1 MKSLRIS
8 FFITFSIMLLVS
20 IGIGLMSYYVKT
32 EVSELSEKQTQL
44 FKLTELAHELKLSS
58 DNLTNFARAYA
69 VTGNDKWQQLFS
81 YTLLVRDGKVR
92 ADNAN
97 TYDYW
102 DSLAAPH
109 SNLPPIIRVNDGH
122 NIIERFQQLGAQ
134 DFELLQM
141 QNALSTSN
149 GLVSLERRAFNAIEG
164 IHKDEY
170 GNWVKDAAPD
180 LISAQKILFSDNYL
194 IEKSKIMSAI
204 GEAHR
209 AITSRLNTELEN
221 HQSSLNTAYLLRNI
235 FNLVL
240 LVNIALSFYLL
251 WRLYINPVASIQK
264 QVVTNVEQGNYNFTL
279 DESVKGDLSDL
290 SKSMNKLLSDL
301 SEQLEFNTIMKDFGL
316 ALRGKKNP
324 HELGEELLQFLEQR
338 LSVPLLGL
346 YVFEEQKVLN
356 RVAGTGYSSSAAK
369 TYSNYDSIHFHVL
382 STQKPYSMKFEKDQY
397 AIELNGEKL
406 SICELYY
413 FPLVVSN
420 DSIGLL
426 ELGSLVALTDQDY
439 KWIKSVIN
447 DLAVSLQLTQNIDLQ
462 SKAEKR
468 IVEQLEL
475 NKKILDAIPSP
486 MYYKNSMG
494 KYLGVNSVFHQYFG
508 TFDADVLDATAEDI
522 FNYEIA
528 QIFEQSH
535 QDLLT
540 GTSNQHYEITIN
552 NSENIPRNFI
562 VYEAVFTNA
571 ENELAGVVGLLL
583 DVTERKQMEQELR
596 QAKDRADEMST
607 AKGEFLAN
615 MSHEIRT
622 PMNAIIG
629 MSHLALRTELS
640 TQQLGYIN
648 KIDQAAKS
656 LLGII
661 NDILDFSKIES
672 GKLEVEQIDFSLQE
686 VLDNVVNINV
696 IRMQEKGLEMLLD
709 IAPDVPISLIGDPL
723 RLGQVLINLCGN
735 AIKFTEQGE
744 ITISVTTV
752 EQQENTATL
761 KFSVHDT
768 GIGMTQA
775 QQDKLFQAFSQ
786 ADGSITRKYG
796 GTGLGLS
803 ISKKLVELMDGSIG
817 VNSEEGKGS
826 EFYFTTRCGLQSA
839 KLTNVICPDSQLTG
853 KRVLVVDD
861 NESARSILT
870 NLLKAMKFN
879 VTCSASGSGAI
890 ELVQASQYDII
901 FMDWK
906 MPHMSGIDAIKH
918 IKTLELEI
926 EPKYILVT
934 AYGTDI
940 GMNAEIHDL
949 IDAIILKPVNAS
961 VLLDA
966 IMESFELAPQ
976 CSKEVSNSE
985 PQAIE
990 FNQERVLLVEDNS
1003 TNQEIA
1009 NEMLC
1014 SLNLSVKIADNGQI
1028 AVDMVNSEPFDI
1040 VLMDIQM
1047 PVMDGYSAAKA
1058 IRGNHKFDKLPI
1070 VAMTANVMKED
1081 LEKCDQAGMDGHIG
1095 KPINFGQ
1102 MAQTIK
1108 AHLSTERGTPST
1120 LSEQSTNDKSAAKQ
1134 PHALTPPPID
1144 EKSKN
1149 QELKGVDVTCAIK
1162 RLGGNEKAFWNII
1175 RKFAR
1180 NQIEETI
1187 NLSQALVIGDFEHA
1201 ERIAHSLKGASANLC
1216 IDELSK
1222 QASDIES
1229 AISKGEKVAAQDV
1242 EKMTLYLRELHQAL
1256 SDAHQ
1261 DAPTPEPTT
1270 SNVVPLNITRNDFIE
1285 LEELLLA
1292 CDTQSVEKV
1301 HELKTKHKISEET
1314 CNQLVE
1320 LIEDFEFDQAREL
1333 IAQLLN
1339 QSA

>member
-32 EVSELSEKQTQL
+32 EVSALSAKQTQL

-81 YTLLVRDGKVR
+81 YTLLVRDGKVI
-92 ADNAN
+92 AENAN

-109 SNLPPIIRVNDGH
+109 SSLPQYERITDGH

-149 GLVSLERRAFNAIEG
+149 SLVSLERRAFNAIEG

-170 GNWVKDAAPD
+170 GNWVKDADPD
-180 LISAQKILFSDNYL
+180 LVSAQKILFSDNYL
-194 IEKSKIMSAI
+194 VEKSKIMSAI

-209 AITSRLNTELEN
+209 AIESRLTTELEN
-221 HQSSLNTAYLLRNI
+221 HQSSLSNAYFLRNI

-264 QVVTNVEQGNYNFTL
+264 QVVSNVEQGNYNFTL

-290 SKSMNKLLSDL
+290 SKSMNKLLGDL

-356 RVAGTGYSSSAAK
+356 RVAGTGYSCNSAK

-486 MYYKNSMG
+486 MYYKNSDG

-528 QIFEQSH
+528 QVFEQSH

-540 GTSNQHYEITIN
+540 GNSNQHYEITIN
-552 NSENIPRNFI
+552 NSENTPRNFI

-583 DVTERKQMEQELR
+583 DVTERKQMELELR
-596 QAKDRADEMST
+596 LAKDKADEMST

-629 MSHLALRTELS
+629 MSHLALRTEL
-640 TQQLGYIN
+640 TEQQSGYVN

-761 KFSVHDT
+761 KFSVKDT
-768 GIGMTQA
+768 GIGMSQA

-817 VNSEEGKGS
+817 VNSEEGNGS

-879 VTCSASGSGAI
+879 VTCSASGAGAV
-890 ELVQASQYDII
+890 ELVQASKYDII

-918 IKTLELEI
+918 IKSLELEE

-966 IMESFELAPQ
+966 IMESFKLTPQ
-976 CSKEVSNSE
+976 TSGVASTHTSQSE
-985 PQAIE
+985 QIE
-990 FNQERVLLVEDNS
+990 FNQQKVLLVEDNS

-1028 AVDMVNSEPFDI
+1028 AVDMVNNEQFDI

-1047 PVMDGYSAAKA
+1047 PVMDGYSAAKN
-1058 IRGNHKFDKLPI
+1058 IRKNNKFDSLPI

-1081 LEKCDQAGMDGHIG
+1081 LEKCEQAGMDGHIG
-1095 KPINFGQ
+1095 KPINFNQ
-1102 MAQTIK
+1102 MAETIQ
-1108 AHLSTERGTPST
+1108 AHLATERTAQPKPSITPSKPVK
-1120 LSEQSTNDKSAAKQ
+1120 SPEQAEVTNQAPS
-1134 PHALTPPPID
+1134 
-1144 EKSKN
+1144 
-1149 QELKGVDVTCAIK
+1149 LKGVNVDCAIK

-1187 NLSQALVIGDFEHA
+1187 NLSQALVIGDLEHA

-1229 AISKGEKVAAQDV
+1229 AISKGEKVPSEDIEV
-1242 EKMTLYLRELHQAL
+1242 MTEYLRELHQAL
-1256 SDAHQ
+1256 SESQ
-1261 DAPTPEPTT
+1261 PQETPTPEQSI
-1270 SNVVPLNITRNDFIE
+1270 SNVVPLNLSRDDFIE
-1285 LEELLLA
+1285 LEELLLS

-1301 HELKTKHKISEET
+1301 QELKAKHKISEET
-1314 CNQLVE
+1314 CNQLVD
-1320 LIEDFEFDQAREL
+1320 LIEDFEFDQARDV
-1333 IAQLLN
+1333 ISQLLN

>member
-1 MKSLRIS
+1 MKSLRVS

-20 IGIGLMSYYVKT
+20 IGIGLMSYYVKS
-32 EVSELSEKQTQL
+32 EVSALTDKQTQL

-109 SNLPPIIRVNDGH
+109 SSVPETIRVNDGH

-149 GLVSLERRAFNAIEG
+149 ALVSLERRAFNAIEG

-180 LISAQKILFSDNYL
+180 LVSAQKILFSDNYL
-194 IEKSKIMSAI
+194 VEKSKIMSAI

-209 AITSRLNTELEN
+209 AITNRLNAELES
-221 HQSSLNTAYLLRNI
+221 HQNSLNNTYLLRNI
-235 FNLVL
+235 FNLIL
-240 LVNIALSFYLL
+240 LINIALSFYLL
-251 WRLYINPVASIQK
+251 WKLYINPVASIQK
-264 QVVTNVEQGNYNFTL
+264 QVVSNVEKGNYNFVL

-290 SKSMNKLLSDL
+290 SKSMNKLLNDL

-324 HELGEELLQFLEQR
+324 NELGEELLQFLEQR

-346 YVFEEQKVLN
+346 YVFEEQKVLT
-356 RVAGTGYSSSAAK
+356 RVAGTGYSCNCAR

-382 STQKPYSMKFEKDQY
+382 STQKPYSMKFEKEQY

-406 SICELYY
+406 SISELYY

-426 ELGSLVALTDQDY
+426 ELGSLVELTDQDY
-439 KWIKSVIN
+439 KWVKSVIN

-486 MYYKNSMG
+486 MYYKNSSG
-494 KYLGVNSVFHQYFG
+494 NYLGVNSVFHQYFG
-508 TFDADVLDATAEDI
+508 TFDADVLDATTEDI

-528 QIFEQSH
+528 QVFEQSH
-535 QDLLT
+535 QDLLD
-540 GTSNQHYEITIN
+540 GKSNQHYEIKIDN
-552 NSENIPRNFI
+552 AQGDPRNFI

-583 DVTERKQMEQELR
+583 DVTERKQMELELR
-596 QAKDRADEMST
+596 LAKDKADEMST

-629 MSHLALRTELS
+629 MSHLALRTELT
-640 TQQLGYIN
+640 TQQSGYIN

-672 GKLEVEQIDFSLQE
+672 GKLEIEDIDFSLQE
-686 VLDNVVNINV
+686 VMDNVVNINV

-709 IAPDVPISLIGDPL
+709 IAPDVPISLVGDPL

-735 AIKFTEQGE
+735 AIKFTERGE
-744 ITISVTTV
+744 ITISVTNL
-752 EQQENTATL
+752 EQQDDQTIL
-761 KFSVHDT
+761 KFTVKDT
-768 GIGMTQA
+768 GIGMSQE
-775 QQDKLFQAFSQ
+775 QQSKLFNAFSQ

-803 ISKKLVELMDGSIG
+803 ISKKLVELMGGTIG
-817 VNSEEGKGS
+817 VNSEQGQGS
-826 EFYFTTRCGLQSA
+826 EFYFTVRCGLQSA
-839 KLTNVICPDSQLTG
+839 KLTNVICPDSQLAG
-853 KRVLVVDD
+853 KHALVVDD
-861 NESARSILT
+861 NESARAILT
-870 NLLKAMKFN
+870 NLLKAMKFT
-879 VTCSASGSGAI
+879 VTCAASGAGAI
-890 ELVQASQYDII
+890 ELVQGSKFDIV

-906 MPHMSGIDAIKH
+906 MPNMSGIDAIKH
-918 IKTLELEI
+918 IRSLELTP
-926 EPKYILVT
+926 EPKYVLVT

-940 GMNAEIHDL
+940 GMNSQIHDL

-966 IMESFELAPQ
+966 IMESFNLASQPRNGD
-976 CSKEVSNSE
+976 VSNKDNGVRHSFE
-985 PQAIE
+985 KQK
-990 FNQERVLLVEDNS
+990 VLLVEDNT

-1009 NEMLC
+1009 NEMLS
-1014 SLNLSVKIADNGQI
+1014 SLNLDVTIADNGQI
-1028 AVDMVNSEPFDI
+1028 AVDMVKNNTFDI

-1047 PVMDGYSAAKA
+1047 PVMDGYSATKR
-1058 IRGNHKFDKLPI
+1058 IREFNQFDGLPI

-1081 LEKCDQAGMDGHIG
+1081 LQKCKAAGMNDHIG
-1095 KPINFGQ
+1095 KPINFNQ
-1102 MAQTIK
+1102 MTETLH
-1108 AHLSTERGTPST
+1108 AHLYKV
-1120 LSEQSTNDKSAAKQ
+1120 TNQDDTSLHQVVESADDKQ
-1134 PHALTPPPID
+1134 PEVETNA
-1144 EKSKN
+1144 EQ
-1149 QELKGVDVTCAIK
+1149 QEIKLDGVDIERAIK

-1175 RKFAR
+1175 KKFAR

-1187 NLSQALVIGDFEHA
+1187 NLNQALVIGDMEHA

-1222 QASDIES
+1222 QASDIEA
-1229 AISKGEKVAAQDV
+1229 AIANEQKVEPKDV
-1242 EKMTLYLRELHQAL
+1242 EVLTEYLRGLHKSLSELQ
-1256 SDAHQ
+1256 SDEKPATP
-1261 DAPTPEPTT
+1261 APST
-1270 SNVVPLNITRNDFIE
+1270 SNIVSFKVTRGDFLE
-1285 LEELLLA
+1285 LEELLLS

-1301 HELKTKHKISEET
+1301 YELKANHKIDEST
-1314 CNQLVE
+1314 CIELVE
-1320 LIEDFEFDQAREL
+1320 LIEDFEFDQAREV
-1333 IAQLLN
+1333 ISQLLE

>member
-32 EVSELSEKQTQL
+32 EVSALSAKQTQL

-81 YTLLVRDGKVR
+81 YTLLVRDGKVL
-92 ADNAN
+92 AENAN

-109 SNLPPIIRVNDGH
+109 SSLPQFERVTNGH

-149 GLVSLERRAFNAIEG
+149 SLTSLERSAFNAIEG

-170 GNWVKDAAPD
+170 GNWVKDATPD
-180 LISAQKILFSDNYL
+180 LVSAQKILFSDNYL

-209 AITSRLNTELEN
+209 AIASRLTTELES
-221 HQSSLNTAYLLRNI
+221 HQTSLNNAYLLRNI

-240 LVNIALSFYLL
+240 LINIALSFYLL

-264 QVVTNVEQGNYNFTL
+264 QVVSNVEQGNYNFTL

-290 SKSMNKLLSDL
+290 SKSMNKLLGDL

-356 RVAGTGYSSSAAK
+356 RVAGTGYSCNSVK
-369 TYSNYDSIHFHVL
+369 TYTNYDSIHFHVL

-486 MYYKNSMG
+486 MYYKNSDG

-528 QIFEQSH
+528 QVFEQSH

-540 GTSNQHYEITIN
+540 GKSNQHYEITIS
-552 NSENIPRNFI
+552 NSENLPRNFI

-596 QAKDRADEMST
+596 FAKDKADEMST

-629 MSHLALRTELS
+629 MSHLALRTEL
-640 TQQLGYIN
+640 TEQQSGYVN

-696 IRMQEKGLEMLLD
+696 IRIQEKGLEMLLD
-709 IAPDVPISLIGDPL
+709 ISPDVPISLIGDPL

-735 AIKFTEQGE
+735 AIKFTEKGE

-752 EQQENTATL
+752 EQQENAATL
-761 KFSVHDT
+761 KFSVKDT
-768 GIGMTQA
+768 GIGMSQA

-803 ISKKLVELMDGSIG
+803 ISKKLVELMGGSIG
-817 VNSEEGKGS
+817 VNSEEGNGS
-826 EFYFTTRCGLQSA
+826 EFYFTTCCGLQSA

-861 NESARSILT
+861 NESARAILT

-879 VTCSASGSGAI
+879 VTCSASGAGAV
-890 ELVQASQYDII
+890 ELVQASKYDII

-918 IKTLELEI
+918 IKSLELEE

-966 IMESFELAPQ
+966 IMESFKLTPHTSGVASTHTSQ
-976 CSKEVSNSE
+976 SE
-985 PQAIE
+985 QIE
-990 FNQERVLLVEDNS
+990 FNQQKVLLVEDNS

-1014 SLNLSVKIADNGQI
+1014 SLNLAVKIADNGQI
-1028 AVDMVNSEPFDI
+1028 AVDMVKNEQFDI

-1047 PVMDGYSAAKA
+1047 PVMDGYSAAKN
-1058 IRGNHKFDKLPI
+1058 IRKNNKFDSLPI

-1081 LEKCDQAGMDGHIG
+1081 LEKCEQAGMDGHIG
-1095 KPINFGQ
+1095 KPINFNQ
-1102 MAQTIK
+1102 MAETIK
-1108 AHLSTERGTPST
+1108 SHLSTKRGAKP
-1120 LSEQSTNDKSAAKQ
+1120 KSSIASPK
-1134 PHALTPPPID
+1134 P
-1144 EKSKN
+1144 EKSPEQVEDTN
-1149 QELKGVDVTCAIK
+1149 QAPSLKGVNVECAIK

-1187 NLSQALVIGDFEHA
+1187 NLSQALVIGDLEHA

-1229 AISKGEKVAAQDV
+1229 AISKGEKVPSENIEV
-1242 EKMTLYLRELHQAL
+1242 MTQYLRALHQAL
-1256 SDAHQ
+1256 SESQ
-1261 DAPTPEPTT
+1261 PQETSTPEQKV
-1270 SNVVPLNITRNDFIE
+1270 SNVVSLNLSRDDFIE
-1285 LEELLLA
+1285 LEELLLS

-1301 HELKTKHKISEET
+1301 QELKTKHKISEEA
-1314 CNQLVE
+1314 CNQIVE
-1320 LIEDFEFDQAREL
+1320 LIEDFEFDQAREV
-1333 IAQLLN
+1333 ISQLLN

>member
-109 SNLPPIIRVNDGH
+109 SNLPPIVRVNDGH

-149 GLVSLERRAFNAIEG
+149 GLVSLERRAFNSIEG

-209 AITSRLNTELEN
+209 AITTRINTELEN
-221 HQSSLNTAYLLRNI
+221 HQNSLSNAYLLRNI

-290 SKSMNKLLSDL
+290 SKSMNKLLGDL

-356 RVAGTGYSSSAAK
+356 RVAGTGYSSSAAR

-486 MYYKNSMG
+486 MYYKNSAG

-528 QIFEQSH
+528 QVFEQSH

-540 GTSNQHYEITIN
+540 GKSNQHYEITIQ

-583 DVTERKQMEQELR
+583 DVTERKQMELELR
-596 QAKDRADEMST
+596 LAKDRADEMST

-640 TQQLGYIN
+640 PQQSGYVN

-709 IAPDVPISLIGDPL
+709 IAPDVPISLVGDPL

-744 ITISVTTV
+744 ITISVTTI

-761 KFSVHDT
+761 KFSVKDT

-803 ISKKLVELMDGSIG
+803 ISKKLVELMDGTIG
-817 VNSEEGKGS
+817 VNSEEGNGS

-839 KLTNVICPDSQLTG
+839 KLTNVICPDSQLAG

-879 VTCSASGSGAI
+879 VTCSASGAGAI
-890 ELVQASQYDII
+890 ELVQASEYDII

-918 IKTLELEI
+918 IKSLELEI

-966 IMESFELAPQ
+966 IMESFELTPQ
-976 CSKEVSNSE
+976 DSKDIVKTASE
-985 PQAIE
+985 SETTE

-1058 IRGNHKFDKLPI
+1058 IRSNSQFDKLPI

-1081 LEKCDQAGMDGHIG
+1081 LEKCEQAGMDGHIG
-1095 KPINFGQ
+1095 KPINFTQ
-1102 MAQTIK
+1102 MAQTIR
-1108 AHLSTERGTPST
+1108 AHLATERGKHQNETSSNGISKTVTEESPNDAP
-1120 LSEQSTNDKSAAKQ
+1120 EQSKT
-1134 PHALTPPPID
+1134 
-1144 EKSKN
+1144 
-1149 QELKGVDVTCAIK
+1149 QELKGVNVECAIK

-1175 RKFAR
+1175 KKFAR

-1187 NLSQALVIGDFEHA
+1187 NLSQALVIGDLEHA

-1229 AISKGEKVAAQDV
+1229 AISKGEKVASQDV
-1242 EKMTLYLRELHQAL
+1242 EIMTQYLRELHQAL
-1256 SDAHQ
+1256 SEVQQ
-1261 DAPTPEPTT
+1261 DTPPPEQVS
-1270 SNVVPLNITRNDFIE
+1270 SNVVPLNISRSDFIE

-1292 CDTQSVEKV
+1292 CDTQSVDKV
-1301 HELKTKHKISEET
+1301 HELKAKHKISEET
-1314 CNQLVE
+1314 CNQLIE
-1320 LIEDFEFDQAREL
+1320 LIEDFEFDQARDV
-1333 IAQLLN
+1333 ISQLLN

>member
-32 EVSELSEKQTQL
+32 EVSALSAKQTQL

-81 YTLLVRDGKVR
+81 YTLLVRDGKVI
-92 ADNAN
+92 AENAN

-109 SNLPPIIRVNDGH
+109 SSLPQYERITDGH

-149 GLVSLERRAFNAIEG
+149 SLVSLERRAFNAIEG

-170 GNWVKDAAPD
+170 GNWVKDADPD
-180 LISAQKILFSDNYL
+180 LVSAQKILFSDNYL
-194 IEKSKIMSAI
+194 VEKSKIMSAI

-209 AITSRLNTELEN
+209 AIESRLTTELES
-221 HQSSLNTAYLLRNI
+221 HQTSLSNAYFLRNI
-235 FNLVL
+235 FNIVL

-264 QVVTNVEQGNYNFTL
+264 QVVSNVEQGNYNFTL

-290 SKSMNKLLSDL
+290 SKSMNKLLGDL

-356 RVAGTGYSSSAAK
+356 RVAGTGYSCNSAK

-486 MYYKNSMG
+486 MYYKNSDG

-528 QIFEQSH
+528 QVFEQSH

-540 GTSNQHYEITIN
+540 GNSNQHYEITIN
-552 NSENIPRNFI
+552 NSENTPRNFI

-583 DVTERKQMEQELR
+583 DVTERKQMELELR
-596 QAKDRADEMST
+596 LAKDKADEMST

-629 MSHLALRTELS
+629 MSHLALRTDLTE
-640 TQQLGYIN
+640 QQSGYVN

-761 KFSVHDT
+761 KFSVKDT
-768 GIGMTQA
+768 GIGMSQA

-817 VNSEEGKGS
+817 VNSEEGNGS

-879 VTCSASGSGAI
+879 VTCSASGAGAV
-890 ELVQASQYDII
+890 ELVQASKYDII

-918 IKTLELEI
+918 IKSLELEE

-961 VLLDA
+961 ILLDA
-966 IMESFELAPQ
+966 IMESFKLTPQ
-976 CSKEVSNSE
+976 TSGVASTHTSQSE
-985 PQAIE
+985 QIE
-990 FNQERVLLVEDNS
+990 FNQQKVLLVEDNS

-1014 SLNLSVKIADNGQI
+1014 SLNLAVKIADNGQI
-1028 AVDMVNSEPFDI
+1028 AVDMVNEEQFDI

-1047 PVMDGYSAAKA
+1047 PVMDGYSAAKN
-1058 IRGNHKFDKLPI
+1058 IRKNSKFDTLPI

-1081 LEKCDQAGMDGHIG
+1081 LEKCEQAGMDGHIG
-1095 KPINFGQ
+1095 KPINFNQ
-1102 MAQTIK
+1102 MAETIK
-1108 AHLSTERGTPST
+1108 SHLSTKRGAKPKPSIATPKQEKSPEPVEDTHQTPS
-1120 LSEQSTNDKSAAKQ
+1120 
-1134 PHALTPPPID
+1134 
-1144 EKSKN
+1144 
-1149 QELKGVDVTCAIK
+1149 LKGVNVECAIK

-1187 NLSQALVIGDFEHA
+1187 NLSQALVIGDLEHA

-1229 AISKGEKVAAQDV
+1229 AISKGEKVPSENIEV
-1242 EKMTLYLRELHQAL
+1242 MTQYLRELHQAL
-1256 SDAHQ
+1256 SESQPQETA
-1261 DAPTPEPTT
+1261 APEQKV
-1270 SNVVPLNITRNDFIE
+1270 SNVVPLNLSRDDFIE
-1285 LEELLLA
+1285 LEELLLS

-1301 HELKTKHKISEET
+1301 QELKTKHKISEET

-1320 LIEDFEFDQAREL
+1320 LIEDFEFDQAREV
-1333 IAQLLN
+1333 ISQLLN